1 MIRKTYITRMP
12 DQAGAFLLAGGAKGK
27 RMALPNAE
35 IMMKRGMLWAAE
47 GRQVVL
53 DKGLTPDRFLNNAK
67 MY

>member
-1 MIRKTYITRMP
+1 
-12 DQAGAFLLAGGAKGK
+12 
-27 RMALPNAE
+27 
-35 IMMKRGMLWAAE
+35 MMKRGMLWAAE